1 MTLSNAGALPLLFAL
16 AAASVSSIEAR
27 AELQGNARLSGSV
40 GVDSN
45 ARRDFQQVGAQVDGV
60 LSAVG
65 SGQARWLLPWS
76 LLSGSYDLG
85 VRKFLTLS
93 AEDFLVQSATLG
105 ASIPI
110 VKLFDVGVEG
120 WGKDRRGGPR
130 GYTDL
135 VGAGFL
141 ELAPTSALTIRVRGA
156 FHRFIYHPFFPY
168 SFSAGEGS
176 GRLQYRIDRY
186 HSLSLF
192 GDLSFRSYNAI
203 ADSDPNGPPPERPV
217 QRSDRVTIGGLSY
230 RYGGPVL
237 VSVGYTYG
245 DFSSNSFGQTAHRH
259 RLAASAGVRLP
270 WKWTLLAEG
279 VLQFTNYPDKIF
291 AAPQILLIDDENLN
305 SISLKLARP
314 LSSDLDLELQYAFY
328 HASLPGPDATY
339 RYVRMVGGIGMTW
352 RLW

>member
-1 MTLSNAGALPLLFAL
+1 
-16 AAASVSSIEAR
+16 
-27 AELQGNARLSGSV
+27 
-40 GVDSN
+40 
-45 ARRDFQQVGAQVDGV
+45 
-60 LSAVG
+60 
-65 SGQARWLLPWS
+65 
-76 LLSGSYDLG
+76 
-85 VRKFLTLS
+85 
-93 AEDFLVQSATLG
+93 
-105 ASIPI
+105 
-110 VKLFDVGVEG
+110 VEG

-135 VGAGFL
+135 VGGGFL
-141 ELAPTSALTIRVRGA
+141 ELAPTSALTIRFRGA
-156 FHRFIYHPFFPY
+156 FHRFLYHPFFPY
-168 SFSAGEGS
+168 SFSAGEG
-176 GRLQYRIDRY
+176 GVRLQYRIDRY
-186 HSLSLF
+186 HSLTAV

-203 ADSDPNGPPPERPV
+203 ADSDPNGPPRERPL

-279 VLQFTNYPDKIF
+279 VLQFTNDPDKIF
-291 AAPQILLIDDENLN
+291 AAPQILLVDDENLN

-314 LSSDLDLELQYAFY
+314 LSPDLDLELQYAFY

-339 RYVRMVGGIGMTW
+339 RYVRMVGGIGLTW